1 MTYSYRNLVVYISE
15 LPRDCVTLSR
25 GCSES
30 VVLPLP
36 NEAMLPRSIFS
47 RLPSSDAVSSNSLR
61 IKVENLVKYYIYET
75 KPKGPKHT
83 MSLLYTKR
91 VTFKIKDLEFH

>member
-1 MTYSYRNLVVYISE
+1 MIEHKSISVFNESLGHPTYQRASEEKHNYRK
-15 LPRDCVTLSR
+15 DVTLSR

-61 IKVENLVKYYIYET
+61 IKVENF
-75 KPKGPKHT
+75 
-83 MSLLYTKR
+83 S
-91 VTFKIKDLEFH
+91 KILHI